1 MNRRSQDLGAIK
13 QLAADWRSGWLTG
26 NADALVS
33 LFVEEPVVLPQGQ
46 PAIFGKEALRS
57 IYKALLK
64 EVVIQSKG
72 RLVEVETSG
81 NWGYFWSTYTLSATP
96 KAGGRPARS
105 KGKSVFIVKR
115 QTDGAWKIAR
125 LIDNSDEAG

>member
-1 MNRRSQDLGAIK
+1 MNRRNQDLGTIK
-13 QLAADWRSGWLTG
+13 QLAADWRSGWLSG

-33 LFVEEPVVLPQGQ
+33 LFVEDPVVLPQGQ
-46 PAIFGKEALRS
+46 PAIVGKEALRS

-64 EVVIQSKG
+64 EVVIRSRG
-72 RLVEVETSG
+72 RLVEVEASG

-96 KAGGRPARS
+96 KAGGKPTRS